1 LTLRDRAAE
10 AACAADTEPMPL
22 LHPALAAA
30 NWPRPA
36 DPDRV
41 ARERDRLG
49 EIGKEAGGELATF
62 AHALAGDPA
71 GAQVLAA
78 ILGNSPYLSDILIH
92 DLAFARTLLSR
103 GPDETIAELLESLR
117 RLRTD
122 PESSAR
128 SLMPLLRAAKRRAAL
143 TIALADIADLWPL
156 ERITH
161 ALSDFADL
169 AIDAA
174 IAPLLRE
181 AAAAG
186 AFRLADAADPCRG
199 SGFIIIGMG
208 KLGARELNYS
218 SDVDLIALYDHDVIV
233 TDQHDALQ
241 KVFVRLVR
249 ALVRMLDER
258 TADGYVLRT
267 DFRLRPDPAATP
279 LALSTEAAEL
289 YYESLGQNWERAAMI
304 KARPVAG
311 DRQAGAAFLRRLVPY
326 VWRKHLDFAAI
337 QDIHSIK
344 RQINA
349 HRGGGT
355 VALGGHNVKVGR
367 GGIREVEFFAQ
378 TQQLIWGGRD
388 PGLRSS
394 ATCPALAALA
404 QAGRVVPR
412 TAREMTEDYRLLRRV
427 EHRLQMIADEQTHT
441 LPQDPRA
448 IAALATFL
456 GYADVESFGNTILAT
471 FQRVEK
477 HYAELFEEAPTLSG
491 PGNLVFTGTEDDPGT
506 LETLA
511 KLGYRDPPRIAA
523 TVRGWHHGRYRA
535 MRSIRARE
543 LLTEL
548 MPVLL
553 RALGSAPQPDEAF
566 TRFDQFL
573 ARLPAGVQ
581 LFSLFHSN
589 PGLLEFVAEVMGSAP
604 RLAET
609 LSAQPQLL
617 DSVLTGG
624 FFDLLPDV
632 AAMAQDLTGALSQAN
647 DFQDVLDI
655 CRRWKNE
662 RQFQVGVHLLR
673 GRANAEQAGAAL
685 SDIADC
691 VLAAVEEAVRA
702 EFARQHGRVP
712 DGGMAIVALG
722 KLGSREMTV
731 TSDLDLVM
739 LYDAPAAVEASDGP
753 RPLAPSHYYTRL
765 SNRLI
770 NAITALTG
778 EGRLYDVDM
787 RLRPSGTKG
796 PIATSFEAFTM
807 YHRDSAWTW
816 EHMALTRARVI
827 AGPVA
832 LRQRIEAV
840 IRDALTRRRDPETL
854 VADIA
859 SMRAR
864 MARENGAGSMWDI
877 KHWRGGLIDIEFITQ
892 YLLLRHAAERADIL
906 TQNTRNALGRAA
918 AAGFIDRKDARILL
932 EALHLWQQLQAVL
945 RLVVEGTFDPEKAPA
960 EIRPLLARS
969 TGMVDFA
976 ALQSAIVEHSAAVK
990 AIFDRLLP
998 ESAAAGEQKAGN
1010 DG

>member
-1 LTLRDRAAE
+1 
-10 AACAADTEPMPL
+10 
-22 LHPALAAA
+22 
-30 NWPRPA
+30 
-36 DPDRV
+36 
-41 ARERDRLG
+41 
-49 EIGKEAGGELATF
+49 
-62 AHALAGDPA
+62 
-71 GAQVLAA
+71 
-78 ILGNSPYLSDILIH
+78 
-92 DLAFARTLLSR
+92 
-103 GPDETIAELLESLR
+103 
-117 RLRTD
+117 
-122 PESSAR
+122 
-128 SLMPLLRAAKRRAAL
+128 
-143 TIALADIADLWPL
+143 
-156 ERITH
+156 
-161 ALSDFADL
+161 
-169 AIDAA
+169 
-174 IAPLLRE
+174 
-181 AAAAG
+181 
-186 AFRLADAADPCRG
+186 
-199 SGFIIIGMG
+199 
-208 KLGARELNYS
+208 
-218 SDVDLIALYDHDVIV
+218 
-233 TDQHDALQ
+233 
-241 KVFVRLVR
+241 VRLVQ
-249 ALVRMLDER
+249 ALVRILDER

-279 LALSTEAAEL
+279 LAISTEAAEL

-311 DRQAGAAFLRRLVPY
+311 DKQAGAAFLRQLVPY

-355 VALGGHNVKVGR
+355 VALAGHNVKVGR

-378 TQQLIWGGRD
+378 TQQLIWGGRY

-404 QAGRVVPR
+404 EAGRVVPQ
-412 TAREMTEDYRLLRRV
+412 TAREMTEDYHLLRRV

-441 LPQDPRA
+441 LPEDPPA
-448 IAALATFL
+448 MEALATFL
-456 GYADVESFGNTILAT
+456 GYPDVEAFGRTMLAT
-471 FQRVEK
+471 FRRVEK
-477 HYAELFEEAPTLSG
+477 HYAELFEEAPTLAG
-491 PGNLVFTGTEDDPGT
+491 PGNLVFTGTEDDPAT
-506 LETLA
+506 LETL
-511 KLGYRDPPRIAA
+511 KQIGFRDPVRVAA
-523 TVRGWHHGRYRA
+523 MVRGWHHGRYRA
-535 MRSIRARE
+535 MRSVRARE

-553 RALGSAPQPDEAF
+553 RSLGSAPHPDDAF

-573 ARLPAGVQ
+573 GRLPAGVQ
-581 LFSLFHSN
+581 IFSLFHSN
-589 PGLLEFVAEVMGSAP
+589 PPLLEFVAEVMGSGP

-617 DSVLTGG
+617 DGVLSPG
-624 FFDLLPDV
+624 FFEMLPD
-632 AAMAQDLTGALSQAN
+632 AAMMATDLDRALGQAN
-647 DFQDVLDI
+647 DFQDILDI

-685 SDIADC
+685 SDIADV
-691 VLAAVEEAVRA
+691 VLAAVQDGVET

-712 DGGMAIVALG
+712 GGGMAIVALG

-739 LYDAPAAVEASDGP
+739 LYDAPPSVDASDGA

-796 PIATSFEAFTM
+796 PIATSFEAFTT
-807 YHRDSAWTW
+807 YHRESAWTW

-827 AGPVA
+827 SGPMQ
-832 LRQRIEAV
+832 LRERIEQE
-840 IRDALTRRRDPETL
+840 IRDALTRKRDVNAL
-854 VADIA
+854 IADIA
-859 SMRAR
+859 SMRLR
-864 MARENGAGSMWDI
+864 MARENARATMWDI

-892 YLLLRHAAERADIL
+892 YLQLRHATERPDIL
-906 TQNTRNALGRAA
+906 TQNTRNAFGRAA
-918 AAGFIDRKDARILL
+918 AAGFVDRKDAHILL
-932 EALHLWQQLQAVL
+932 EALHLWQELQAML
-945 RLVVEGTFDPEKAPA
+945 RLVVEGEFDPARAPA
-960 EIRPLLARS
+960 EIGPLLARA
-969 TGMVDFA
+969 TGVVDFA
-976 ALQSAIVEHSAAVK
+976 ALQSAIVEQSAAVK

-998 ESAAAGEQKAGN
+998 ESAAADEQKVKD

>member
-1 LTLRDRAAE
+1 MT
-10 AACAADTEPMPL
+10 L
-22 LHPALAAA
+22 LHAGFAAARWPHPADLDRVEREHDRFAAAAREAGDETAGFADALLQDAAGAGLLAA
-30 NWPRPA
+30 
-36 DPDRV
+36 V
-41 ARERDRLG
+41 
-49 EIGKEAGGELATF
+49 F
-62 AHALAGDPA
+62 
-71 GAQVLAA
+71 
-78 ILGNSPYLSDILIH
+78 GNSPYLAEILAQ
-92 DLAFARTLLSR
+92 DPGFARALLTQ
-103 GPDETIAELLESLR
+103 GPDTAIAGLLEELR
-117 RLRTD
+117 RLRLD
-122 PESSAR
+122 PETEAS
-128 SLMPLLRAAKRRAAL
+128 SLMPRLRAAKRRAAL
-143 TIALADIADLWPL
+143 TIALADIAELWPL
-156 ERITH
+156 EKITG

-174 IAPLLRE
+174 VAPLLRE

-199 SGFIIIGMG
+199 SGFIVIGMG

-218 SDVDLIALYDHDVIV
+218 SDVDLIALFDREVIA
-233 TDQHDALQ
+233 TDKPDALQ
-241 KVFVRLVR
+241 KAFVRLVGR
-249 ALVRMLDER
+249 LVRILDER

-279 LALSTEAAEL
+279 LAISTEAAEL

-311 DRQAGAAFLRRLVPY
+311 DRQAGAAFLRQLVPY

-349 HRGGGT
+349 HRGGGA
-355 VALGGHNVKVGR
+355 VALAGHNVKVGR

-388 PGLRSS
+388 PTLRLS
-394 ATCPALAALA
+394 ATLPALAALA
-404 QAGRVVPR
+404 AAGRIAPQ
-412 TAREMTEDYRLLRRV
+412 TALDMTEDYHLLRRV
-427 EHRLQMIADEQTHT
+427 EHRLQMIADEQTHS
-441 LPQDPRA
+441 LPEDTRA
-448 IAALATFL
+448 LHALAMFMGYPDADAFGRTMLATFR
-456 GYADVESFGNTILAT
+456 
-471 FQRVEK
+471 RVEK

-506 LETLA
+506 LKTLTE
-511 KLGYRDPPRIAA
+511 LGYKDAPKVAA

-535 MRSIRARE
+535 MRSVRARE

-548 MPVLL
+548 MPTLL
-553 RALGSAPQPDEAF
+553 RALASAPQSDEAF

-573 ARLPAGVQ
+573 GRLPAGVQ
-581 LFSLFHSN
+581 IFSLFHSN
-589 PGLLEFVAEVMGSAP
+589 PGLLDLVAEVMGNAP

-624 FFDLLPDV
+624 FFDLLPE
-632 AAMAQDLTGALSQAN
+632 AEAMSAELARALAQAN

-685 SDIADC
+685 SDVADA
-691 VLAAVEEAVRA
+691 VLAALQDAVEA

-712 DGGMAIVALG
+712 GGGMVIVALG

-739 LYDAPAAVEASDGP
+739 LYDAPASVDASNGS

-796 PIATSFEAFTM
+796 PIATSFEAFIT
-807 YHRDSAWTW
+807 YHRESAWTW

-827 AGPVA
+827 AGPA
-832 LRQRIEAV
+832 PLRERVDQA
-840 IRDALTRRRDPETL
+840 IRETLTRRREPAAL

-859 SMRAR
+859 AMRAR
-864 MARENGAGSMWDI
+864 MARENARATMWDI
-877 KHWRGGLIDIEFITQ
+877 KHWRGGLIDVEFIAQ
-892 YLLLRHAAERADIL
+892 YLLLRHAAERPDIL
-906 TQNTRNALGRAA
+906 TQNTRNALGRASV
-918 AAGFIDRKDARILL
+918 AGFLDTKIARVLL
-932 EALHLWQQLQAVL
+932 DALHLWQQLQAML
-945 RLVVEGTFDPEKAPA
+945 RLVVEGEFDPEKAPA
-960 EIRPLLARS
+960 EIGPLLARS

-976 ALQSAIVEHSAAVK
+976 ALQSAIVARSAAVK

-998 ESAAAGEQKAGN
+998 ESAAASEKAKD